1 MSFSSMTSKLAK
13 IAETG
18 MFFLVWI
25 QPRTGLTAEALEP
38 GLGRALEA
46 DLPEHHE
53 FVGDVTPTYANPHI
67 GAVTS
72 TYANRHVGAVTP
84 TYANRHVGDV
94 TPTYAECD
102 TKGECLLRT
111 ERGAR
116 YLNDLQALFLASG
129 SGRETCRRRVVQRFP
144 NQARLSVREPDAA

>member
-53 FVGDVTPTYANPHI
+53 FVGDVTPTYANPH
-67 GAVTS
+67 S
-72 TYANRHVGAVTP
+72 GAVTP